1 MFIAMKEA
9 DQALPFALNIQG
21 TRWGNLFQ
29 TPGIFELKPF
39 VRPDT
44 VSLETSVDES
54 GGSLSFEVE
63 QMVTP
68 AVISIDENYYGEET
82 GAWWN
87 EANLPDN
94 AIVEFRANAAA
105 NPGGAVQPRL
115 FVGFIDSIETRPTPS
130 GQGTISLV
138 TCVSSNSLLDR
149 IVLRKPLAG
158 KAAQRRGQTTGRITI
173 KRGTD
178 RYQIRQ
184 ILKYAGAK
192 RTYGNLDL
200 FDPRKSTH
208 IFETSTKLLPKLEL
222 SVGTLREA
230 IETVA
235 EAAQELDGRRRA
247 FHINQITGG
256 LFYGRA
262 EASVSPK
269 SLAMNTMLTGP
280 TDWYDSS
287 LVQYTGAV
295 PAPFNIVDNPAD
307 QSIEGA
313 DAIGAPDSAI
323 FGRDLTVSIDHS
335 RVSKVAVFLGADSK
349 SDRDTDPD
357 PYVRKYDSI
366 ELPDGKYRATY
377 EWIPGAVAPQP
388 IARTGITKQAFDRRA
403 GMRFES
409 VVEASTIRSG
419 TITQRSAQITRL
431 ARGYFGYR
439 RTPEMGATV
448 SIRGAADTSGHEY
461 GFAAGWRDGVFY
473 GWAPGQTITITNKAL
488 GFKPTEDV
496 RWVNDLQESNGEF
509 RIIAISMSF
518 EPGSFIRRFDL
529 TLGRRPRSTIASLVA
544 AE

>member
-1 MFIAMKEA
+1 
-9 DQALPFALNIQG
+9 
-21 TRWGNLFQ
+21 
-29 TPGIFELKPF
+29 
-39 VRPDT
+39 
-44 VSLETSVDES
+44 
-54 GGSLSFEVE
+54 
-63 QMVTP
+63 MVTP
-68 AVISIDENYYGEET
+68 AVWSIDPGQYGEEN

-208 IFETSTKLLPKLEL
+208 IFETSTRLLPKLEL

-256 LFYGRA
+256 LFYGRS
-262 EASVSPK
+262 ETSVSPR
-269 SLAMNTMLTGP
+269 SLAMNYGGP
-280 TDWYDSS
+280 DDWYDSQ

-295 PAPFNIVDNPAD
+295 PAPFKIVDNPAD
-307 QSIEGA
+307 QIVEGA
-313 DAIGAPDSAI
+313 DATGDPFPPDSAI
-323 FGRDLTVSIDHS
+323 VGRDLTVSIDHS

-366 ELPDGKYRATY
+366 ELPDGKWRKTLVPTDVSSDNTYYRL
-377 EWIPGAVAPQP
+377 
-388 IARTGITKQAFDRRA
+388 GITKQAFDRRP

-419 TITQRSAQITRL
+419 TIAQRSAQITRL

-448 SIRGAADTSGHEY
+448 SIRGASDASGHEY

-473 GWAPGQTITITNKAL
+473 GWAPGQTITITSKAL
-488 GFKPTEDV
+488 GFAPNEDV
-496 RWVNDLQESNGEF
+496 RLVHDLQESNGEF
-509 RIIAISMSF
+509 RIIAIAMTF